1 MKRILPAYPLFVKDP
16 YFSLWS
22 VSERLNA
29 SDTQSWWGT
38 EKRLYGFIRTGG
50 ETYCFLGRAEA
61 FAPCG
66 VKAAEQLSLS
76 VTAYTTDY
84 RFRAGETILN
94 VRFVSPLPPSD
105 PELLSLPVCYMEY
118 SAEGAD
124 AEISLFVNRRIAYN
138 DIAENTNR
146 EVRGGAFPLR
156 GFECAFLGLKR
167 QLPFSNNDDL
177 IGADWGYY
185 YLSGERAYFL
195 DERSLSAYLS
205 GGRGGFSCE
214 GEERYLGSVN
224 FSREGA
230 VMLGYD
236 DLVSVDYFGE
246 WLKGG
251 YLARNTI
258 VEALEYI
265 HAHRKETDEK
275 LDAEDA
281 ELRRRTAAYGEDY
294 YDILVASLRQSVAA
308 HKLVRDRE
316 GNVLFLS
323 KECGSN
329 GCIGT
334 VDLSYP
340 SMPLYLLA
348 NTELLKGMM
357 RPILKFA
364 KMPVWPYDFAPH
376 DVGTYPACCGQV
388 YGLSVSPSR
397 FHGDYVKTWYPET
410 HFPVRLLPPEF
421 EAYDPDMQMPVEES
435 ANMLV
440 MFLACYRADGDIRFF
455 KSERGLAEK
464 WAKYL
469 AEHGLKPEN
478 QLCTD
483 DFAGHLKNNV
493 NLAIKATV
501 GVAALCGAGRGGGRR
516 GRRKEVQ
523 GHRRAVRRGNYGLR
537 GEIRASSPHLGL
549 GRGNF
554 QPQIQPGFRQAAR
567 PRIVSAVPARTGGR
581 LLSRQMQRVRDASRQ
596 SEGVHQERLAA
607 VDGGAHRRYGQKKEA
622 DRGGGRLFAEESRP
636 RPFQRLVRVGIG
648 RISPFPR
655 AQRAGRLLRP
665 AARRRGAAKKAG
677 FRGRMRGGSAKGFAP
692 GRVETN
698 ERGGTDGRI
707 FRNPANFSDG
717 GRRRKDGIS

>member
-22 VSERLNA
+22 VSEGLNA

-50 ETYCFLGRAEA
+50 ETYCFLGRVEA

-76 VTAYTTDY
+76 VTAYTTNY

-281 ELRRRTAAYGEDY
+281 ELRRRAAAYGEDY

-397 FHGDYVKTWYPET
+397 FHGDYAKTWYPET

-501 GVAALCGAGRGGGRR
+501 GVAAYAELAATAGDGEEGKKYRGIAERFAAEITAFGE
-516 GRRKEVQ
+516 KY
-523 GHRRAVRRGNYGLR
+523 GHLPLTWDSD
-537 GEIRASSPHLGL
+537 GETFSLKYNLAFDKLLGL
-549 GRGNF
+549 GLF
-554 QPQIQPGFRQAAR
+554 PQSLLEREVDYYLGKCNAFGTPLDNRKGYTKSDWLLWTAALTDDMDKKKKLIGAVAAFLRRSPDRVPFSDWFESESGEFHHFRAR
-567 PRIVSAVPARTGGR
+567 SVQGGCFV
-581 LLSRQMQRVRDASRQ
+581 LLL
-596 SEGVHQERLAA
+596 E
-607 VDGGAHRRYGQKKEA
+607 GGALQKKPV
-622 DRGGGRLFAEESRP
+622 S
-636 RPFQRLVRVGIG
+636 
-648 RISPFPR
+648 
-655 AQRAGRLLRP
+655 
-665 AARRRGAAKKAG
+665 
-677 FRGRMRGGSAKGFAP
+677 
-692 GRVETN
+692 
-698 ERGGTDGRI
+698 TDE
-707 FRNPANFSDG
+707 
-717 GRRRKDGIS
+717 